1 MCVIKYI
8 KNSFLFYDTLNNMN
22 LIIAGIIPLKTYKNI
37 SFPDKFISE
46 LHRVGGVY
54 GLINTYSSKK
64 N

>member
-1 MCVIKYI
+1 
-8 KNSFLFYDTLNNMN
+8 MN

-64 N
+64 IN